1 MGRQM
6 RSENDECSFRM
17 NEGKCIVIKLFCC
30 CINTPN
36 TPPPQKKIKM
46 PQLVPHGL
54 GGEFHNL
61 TLEHFEHINSA

>member
-17 NEGKCIVIKLFCC
+17 NVGKCIVIKLFCC

-36 TPPPQKKIKM
+36 TPPPKKKIKM
-46 PQLVPHGL
+46 YK
-54 GGEFHNL
+54 NL
-61 TLEHFEHINSA
+61 KLNDMRKRCKS

>member
-1 MGRQM
+1 MTYSNYSNQ
-6 RSENDECSFRM
+6 NTCS
-17 NEGKCIVIKLFCC
+17 
-30 CINTPN
+30 INGHIYH
-36 TPPPQKKIKM
+36 PPPKKKIKM